1 MIDPTIEEIVPNCEL
16 AGGEGLGVM
25 VQTPNQFFTT
35 KIVGQPMIHPGNPRY
50 NKIDINQ
57 STKST
62 HDDRL
67 LEMVPLWDS
76 LGTKYL

>member
-35 KIVGQPMIHPGNPRY
+35 KNSWRAHDTPR
-50 NKIDINQ
+50 
-57 STKST
+57 
-62 HDDRL
+62 
-67 LEMVPLWDS
+67 
-76 LGTKYL
+76 

>member
-1 MIDPTIEEIVPNCEL
+1 
-16 AGGEGLGVM
+16 
-25 VQTPNQFFTT
+25 
-35 KIVGQPMIHPGNPRY
+35 MIHPGNPRY

-62 HDDRL
+62 HDEGYSGALNSDDRL

-76 LGTKYL
+76 LGTKHL